1 MLEGGDMDQD
11 IVEDG
16 DKDQGIV
23 EGSDMDQDTFEGD
36 DVEQE
41 LKVNRV
47 ICSVMD
53 MWGSSF
59 ELPH

>member
-11 IVEDG
+11 
-16 DKDQGIV
+16 IV

-59 ELPH
+59 EVPH